1 MNMIEKMEIYMRKK
15 VINMQKK
22 VEKEFYLIRK
32 YNTANLNKQYLKMLY
47 YKILIIVNGFK

>member
-1 MNMIEKMEIYMRKK
+1 MKMIEKMEIYMRKK

>member
-15 VINMQKK
+15 V
-22 VEKEFYLIRK
+22 EKEFYLTRK